1 MCRKRERGREREGE
15 RGREREGGLILA
27 ASRPAEIAR
36 LEFLCERPV
45 VAVVPEG
52 RKEGR
57 IWTLSGSRERAK
69 GQGVE
74 MSANSISAQIA
85 KSSTP
90 LTLHGR

>member
-1 MCRKRERGREREGE
+1 MQKERE
-15 RGREREGGLILA
+15 REREGGLILA

-45 VAVVPEG
+45 VPEG

-57 IWTLSGSRERAK
+57 IWTLSGAK
-69 GQGVE
+69 SQGVE
-74 MSANSISAQIA
+74 MSTNSISAQIA
-85 KSSTP
+85 KSSTQ